1 MNYFWLGVRRA
12 ITFDFRKMGRIWN
25 RKKWERKITLLLAL
39 KCENMGMYNKQ
50 KVELGGHYNGRL

>member
-1 MNYFWLGVRRA
+1 MNYFWLGVRRD